1 MAVYDESTVL
11 LGLADG
17 SVERFWMDN
26 HQKIFSV
33 EDRSVGGFLYDS
45 NKKVIIQMKD
55 GTPFLVISQI
65 AQDASM
71 KPAEAQDIKKKIQT
85 EETVEET
92 TEETQVQ
99 GTSTKRFA
107 VVGDTS
113 IDVYDGGKK
122 EPFFTIPRNGAEE
135 PLVAFFKRD
144 EQLVVYCNK
153 KVTIWDLA
161 SGKNIATQVVDTDS
175 AQKTDILTDPKGRY
189 LALYTKEGQVSISS
203 LDGWLERV
211 LNIYSV
217 DENSQLHP
225 YADIPYAYVDFE
237 KEMVYALGR
246 DDDRY
251 YGIPFY
257 GYGELREKAEQIL
270 GARKE
275 KTVDITYISE

>member
-1 MAVYDESTVL
+1 M
-11 LGLADG
+11 
-17 SVERFWMDN
+17 
-26 HQKIFSV
+26 
-33 EDRSVGGFLYDS
+33 
-45 NKKVIIQMKD
+45 
-55 GTPFLVISQI
+55 
-65 AQDASM
+65 
-71 KPAEAQDIKKKIQT
+71 
-85 EETVEET
+85 
-92 TEETQVQ
+92 
-99 GTSTKRFA
+99 
-107 VVGDTS
+107 
-113 IDVYDGGKK
+113 
-122 EPFFTIPRNGAEE
+122 
-135 PLVAFFKRD
+135 
-144 EQLVVYCNK
+144 VVYCNK

-257 GYGELREKAEQIL
+257 RYGELREKAEQIL